1 MVLEPFSAIG
11 LAGNICQFLDFGGK
25 ILSQGREIYQSV
37 DGSAPR
43 NVELIVVYSDLSSL
57 ASRLG
62 QPTNQATSV
71 PANTGDEQLRLIA
84 QSCYALAKELL
95 SALEKLKVDPNQSH
109 RRWKSVRQAIKSV
122 WKEDQI
128 QDTER
133 RLGTFRQQL
142 LLRLLSI
149 LR

>member
-25 ILSQGREIYQSV
+25 ILSSGREIYQSV

-43 NVELIVVYSDLSSL
+43 NVELVIVYSDLSSL
-57 ASRLG
+57 ASRLR
-62 QPTNQATSV
+62 QPTSQATSL
-71 PANTGDEQLRLIA
+71 PDNGDDQLRLIA
-84 QSCYALAKELL
+84 QSCYSLAKELL
-95 SALEKLKVDPNQSH
+95 SALEKLRLDPKQSH

-128 QDTER
+128 QDMER
-133 RLGTFRQQL
+133 RLSTFRQQL